1 MRCLWGV
8 NIWAM
13 SCLQL
18 CDLNKDCAWHRNGSY
33 RNGETININNTK
45 TKRRTSFPVHLGFLK
60 TWCGFCIL
68 PIKSLYQTSFPPAWE
83 VKLWSPC
90 PSYEEDR
97 GFQETV
103 CWQFDCDLVLVCTD
117 KYSRC
122 NLYHFQINIIQW
134 RSLILLTPVGLA
146 WLTRGRKK
154 CLCLI
159 QY

>member
-68 PIKSLYQTSFPPAWE
+68 PIKNVFPCTRPLSLLPEKWSCDHPVLAMRKTEASRRQYADSLIVIWYLYVQTNTPGAIYTTFRSTSF
-83 VKLWSPC
+83 S
-90 PSYEEDR
+90 EDPW
-97 GFQETV
+97 F
-103 CWQFDCDLVLVCTD
+103 CLP
-117 KYSRC
+117 
-122 NLYHFQINIIQW
+122 
-134 RSLILLTPVGLA
+134 LLDWPG
-146 WLTRGRKK
+146 
-154 CLCLI
+154 
-159 QY
+159 